1 MRNMS
6 QDDFEKNNETRN
18 DPKKTVNI
26 DTEPKNSL
34 IKLNESHLKEL
45 EPLVTQILSFEE
57 NSCKALT
64 VIDKKIFAGK
74 LGSLEAL
81 EKSTRMIL
89 KIIEESI
96 RHKILDVDATKYL
109 REIENGYLDL
119 DQEMRDVSNVSVVTQ
134 GLLIND
140 IDVRVDNLLKSER
153 SYIRSLEEE
162 LREKEETIKQI
173 RMLLEQHHG

>member
-1 MRNMS
+1 MS
-6 QDDFEKNNETRN
+6 QDDFEKNDETRN

-26 DTEPKNSL
+26 DTEPKNPP

-57 NSCKALT
+57 NSRKAT
-64 VIDKKIFAGK
+64 SVIDKKIFAGK

-81 EKSTRMIL
+81 AKSTRMIL

-96 RHKILDVDATKYL
+96 RHKILDFDATKYL

-119 DQEMRDVSNVSVVTQ
+119 DQEMRDISNVSIVTQ

-140 IDVRVDNLLKSER
+140 IDVRVDSLLKSER
-153 SYIRSLEEE
+153 TYISSLEEE
-162 LREKEETIKQI
+162 LRVKEEAIKQI
-173 RMLLEQHHG
+173 RILLEQHHE

>member
-6 QDDFEKNNETRN
+6 HDDFEKNDETREE
-18 DPKKTVNI
+18 PKKTGTNN
-26 DTEPKNSL
+26 TESKNTP

-45 EPLVTQILSFEE
+45 EPIVNQILSFEE
-57 NSCKALT
+57 NSRKAAS
-64 VIDKKIFAGK
+64 VIDKKIFSGK
-74 LGSLEAL
+74 LGSLEEL

-140 IDVRVDNLLKSER
+140 IDVRVDCLLQSER
-153 SYIRSLEEE
+153 TYISSLEEE
-162 LREKEETIKQI
+162 LRVKEETIKQI

>member
-1 MRNMS
+1 MS

-18 DPKKTVNI
+18 NPKKTDNI
-26 DTEPKNSL
+26 DTEPKNPP

-45 EPLVTQILSFEE
+45 EPLVNQILSFEE
-57 NSCKALT
+57 NSRKALS
-64 VIDKKIFAGK
+64 VIDKKIFTGK

-140 IDVRVDNLLKSER
+140 IDVRVDRILKSER
-153 SYIRSLEEE
+153 TYISSLEEE

-173 RMLLEQHHG
+173 RMLLKQHHG

>member
-1 MRNMS
+1 MS

-18 DPKKTVNI
+18 DPKKTDNI
-26 DTEPKNSL
+26 DTEPKNPP

-45 EPLVTQILSFEE
+45 EPLVNQILSFEE
-57 NSCKALT
+57 NSRKALS
-64 VIDKKIFAGK
+64 VIDKKIFTGK

-109 REIENGYLDL
+109 REIENAYLDL

-140 IDVRVDNLLKSER
+140 IDVRVDSLLKSER
-153 SYIRSLEEE
+153 TYISSLEEE
-162 LREKEETIKQI
+162 LSEKEETIKQI
-173 RMLLEQHHG
+173 RMLLKQHHG